1 MSCYPEEH
9 NKYPHRFRPPLS
21 LIHTPVSLV
30 AVMRLKVVC
39 QPPYKSTE
47 EEDDESTTTKMSDQY
62 ATVQK
67 GSLKLKGIG
76 VVSAGKKKKK
86 KDKETKRL
94 EQQIN
99 TNRNEEEE
107 TKSGYIDKRTP
118 AQIAF
123 DKMQEKRQMERI
135 LNKAEKTHKRRVEVL
150 VCRNYRGDVDMSEIE
165 HFMPILMDREEEGN
179 LSPILAHGG
188 VRFMWIKHNNL
199 YLVATSK
206 KNACVSLVFSFLYK
220 IIQVFSEYFKELE
233 EESIRDNFVIIY
245 ELMDELMDFGYP
257 QTTDSKIL
265 QEYITQEGHKLD
277 TGGPRP
283 PATVTN
289 AVSWR
294 SEGIKYRKNEVFLD
308 VIESVNL
315 LVSANGN
322 VLRSE
327 IVGSIKMRVFLSGMP
342 ELRLGLN
349 DKVLFENTGRGKSK
363 SVELEDTKFHQCVR
377 LSRFENDRTIS
388 FIPPDG
394 EFELMSYRLNT
405 HVKPLI
411 WIESVIEKHSHSR
424 IEYMIKAKSQ
434 FKRRSTAN
442 NVEIHIPVPT
452 DADSPKFKTTVGSV
466 KWIPENSEVVWSIK
480 SFPGG
485 KEYLMRAHFG
495 LPSVEAEDKE
505 GKPPISVKFEI
516 PYFTTSGIQVRYLKI
531 IEKSG
536 YQALPW
542 VRYITQNGD
551 YQLRTQ

>member
-1 MSCYPEEH
+1 H
-9 NKYPHRFRPPLS
+9 FLS
-21 LIHTPVSLV
+21 
-30 AVMRLKVVC
+30 
-39 QPPYKSTE
+39 
-47 EEDDESTTTKMSDQY
+47 
-62 ATVQK
+62 TVY
-67 GSLKLKGIG
+67 
-76 VVSAGKKKKK
+76 V
-86 KDKETKRL
+86 
-94 EQQIN
+94 
-99 TNRNEEEE
+99 
-107 TKSGYIDKRTP
+107 
-118 AQIAF
+118 
-123 DKMQEKRQMERI
+123 I
-135 LNKAEKTHKRRVEVL
+135 LRMVL

-315 LVSANGN
+315 LEVARTHISTG
-322 VLRSE
+322 
-327 IVGSIKMRVFLSGMP
+327 FLSCHT
-342 ELRLGLN
+342 LTLHLSLLL
-349 DKVLFENTGRGKSK
+349 VTGGKSK

-424 IEYMIKAKSQ
+424 IEYMIK
-434 FKRRSTAN
+434 
-442 NVEIHIPVPT
+442 
-452 DADSPKFKTTVGSV
+452 
-466 KWIPENSEVVWSIK
+466 
-480 SFPGG
+480 GG

-542 VRYITQNGD
+542 VRYITQNG
-551 YQLRTQ
+551 YGLWKIREQTIWHVNLLVALCSARLCTGGPGSTGPVLM